1 MTNQTINKNKITALY
16 LRLSQED
23 EREGESNS
31 IANQRDILTKY
42 AMDNGYDNIRE
53 FVDHGYSGVSFN
65 RPGFQEMLKLVEA
78 GKVGIIITKD
88 LSRLG
93 RNYIEVGNYTEF
105 IFPRYDVRY
114 IAVNDN
120 VDSFFR
126 DGNELAPFKNLFNE
140 WFARDTSKKIRAVQK
155 AKAEKG
161 QRVGTT
167 IPYGYR
173 RDPDSGKEC
182 KLLMNEE
189 TAPIVK
195 EIFAMCASGIGPKNI
210 ANALKER
217 KILKPSEYKYRGE
230 GKYGTFTDSD
240 DPFGWNGTTVR
251 KILDNEIYLGHTVN
265 FRTEII
271 SFKDKRERERPKEE
285 QIRIENTHEAI
296 IDPETWEIVRK
307 VREGKRR
314 RNSMGEINKY
324 SGLLYCADCG
334 GKLYFKRGRCIDSS
348 QFHFYCSRYNKH
360 MGFDKCSP
368 HAIREVLL
376 NEIVT
381 EEINR
386 ALYYA
391 RTRTGEFA
399 EYIRKHAGEQDDR
412 ELKLKISEQESAVR
426 RIQELT
432 ALFKRLYEDNVLGRI
447 SDEQFR
453 ILSGDYTDEKIA
465 LEKRLPVL
473 EKEIGSLKEKATDT
487 QRFIDAAQKYTVIR
501 ELTPTILRTFISKI
515 VIHEREVPH
524 CKTSPQQI
532 DIYFRFIGNFFS
544 VDQADVIGYRAKN
557 A

>member
-1 MTNQTINKNKITALY
+1 
-16 LRLSQED
+16 
-23 EREGESNS
+23 
-31 IANQRDILTKY
+31 
-42 AMDNGYDNIRE
+42 
-53 FVDHGYSGVSFN
+53 
-65 RPGFQEMLKLVEA
+65 
-78 GKVGIIITKD
+78 
-88 LSRLG
+88 
-93 RNYIEVGNYTEF
+93 
-105 IFPRYDVRY
+105 VRY

-126 DGNELAPFKNLFNE
+126 DGNELAPFKNLVNE
-140 WFARDTSKKIRAVQK
+140 WFARDTSNKIRAVQK
-155 AKAEKG
+155 AKAAKG

-173 RDPDSGKEC
+173 RDPNSGKEC
-182 KLLMNEE
+182 KLLVNDE

-217 KILKPSEYKYRGE
+217 KILKPSEYKFRTE
-230 GKYGTFTDSD
+230 GKYGVVTDRD
-240 DPFGWNGTTVR
+240 DPYGWCGRTVAD
-251 KILDNEIYLGHTVN
+251 ILDNEIYLGHTVN

-285 QIRIENTHEAI
+285 QIRIENTHEAL
-296 IDPETWEIVRK
+296 IDIDTWETVRK

-324 SGLLYCADCG
+324 SGLLYCAECG
-334 GKLYFKRGRCIDSS
+334 SKLYFARGNTITPDK
-348 QFHFYCSRYNKH
+348 FTFFCSRYRKH
-360 MGFDKCSP
+360 LGEDLCSP
-368 HAIREVLL
+368 HSIREAVLDKVV
-376 NEIVT
+376 I

-391 RTRTGEFA
+391 RAKTGEFA
-399 EYIRKHAGEQDDR
+399 EYISKHAGEQDDR
-412 ELKLKISEQESAVR
+412 ELKLKILEHESAVR

-465 LEKRLPVL
+465 LEDRLPVL
-473 EKEIGSLKEKATDT
+473 EKEIGSLREKATDT

-515 VIHEREVPH
+515 VIHEREIPH
-524 CKTSPQQI
+524 RKTSPQQI
-532 DIYFRFIGNFFS
+532 DIWFRFIGNIFS
-544 VDQADVIGYRAKN
+544 ADQSAADENKERIS
-557 A
+557 